1 MNTCR
6 KLLRPRRFAIVAVVF
21 IVIVVDVLCELQ
33 TVMSYQNVVLSLTIL
48 DALYFRASDLFHI
61 YMPSIFT
68 DSPIF
73 FYFANTTEK
82 WPNVTLHCLRSIYF
96 VVLFCFVHNFLFRLE
111 FAQSQLLLLFFFS
124 SCLAYISSGKK
135 HFRIKFL

>member
-6 KLLRPRRFAIVAVVF
+6 KLLRPRRFASVADVLIVVVVF
-21 IVIVVDVLCELQ
+21 DVLCELQ

-68 DSPIF
+68 DFSIF
-73 FYFANTTEK
+73 FNFANTTEK

-96 VVLFCFVHNFLFRLE
+96 VVLSVLCIIFFFDSSLRNRSICCCF
-111 FAQSQLLLLFFFS
+111 LLLLV
-124 SCLAYISSGKK
+124 GT
-135 HFRIKFL
+135 HF